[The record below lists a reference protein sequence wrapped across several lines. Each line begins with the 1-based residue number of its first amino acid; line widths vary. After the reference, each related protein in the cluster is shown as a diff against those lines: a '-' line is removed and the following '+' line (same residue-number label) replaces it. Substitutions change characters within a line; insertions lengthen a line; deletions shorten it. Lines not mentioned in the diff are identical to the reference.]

1 MPISLNPS
9 IHSLILRYNQ
19 FHTVDASFNFYPE
32 LELVDLSHNQLVS
45 VPDRAFKA
53 QGRLRDLR
61 LHNNQLSQ
69 LSATTF
75 VGLRQLES
83 LDLRHN
89 LLEAV
94 PAAAFE
100 ELASL
105 ELLDLGHNLI
115 REIDE
120 DAFKGLEN
128 GLKVLRLEG
137 NGLTA
142 VPTAALGR
150 LSGLLELTLSR
161 NQLISLTDK
170 SFSGLVS
177 LAFLDLSGNQLERLH
192 ERSFLGLDS
201 LAVLRLHDN
210 SLHELSGPVLRPL
223 SASLAELWLG
233 QNRFSVVSRDWLVDV
248 PRLQR
253 LDLSNCP
260 QLRSIAAEAFSPNL
274 ELEQVTIAAN
284 PLLAHI
290 HEAAFLGLTSVQ
302 RLDLSNNALEA
313 VPPSLVPWERLVHLQ
328 VSGNPLLCSCAANYF
343 LKEVVI
349 RTALNSSEGVRVVR
363 CWNPVHLRDRDLA
376 RLDLRCSDEAAAAA
390 AAGRL
395 SEAARLST
403 VAGIVTAAT
412 VVVLVILVLLV
423 RCLRPAPCLP
433 GGRQKAGQL
442 PAKDILQYEAAGS
455 EPRYVSPRYAPPV
468 HPPSF
473 QHRTAAAATAE
484 RPYLVNIVTNPYE
497 EGRQGGRKQNN
508 GSEGGSFTPAPAFYY
523 YTADR
528 RTAAAFTGDRALPP
542 ALSMA
547 DGALREPLYYAVSS
561 AGSQNN
567 GSDQPTATLL
577 KIDTNNYHYADR
589 ESLY

>member
-45 VPDRAFKA
+45 IPDRAFKA

-75 VGLRQLES
+75 AGLRQLAS

-128 GLKVLRLEG
+128 SLKVLRLEG

-170 SFSGLVS
+170 IFSGLVS

-192 ERSFLGLDS
+192 ERSFLGLES

-233 QNRFSVVSRDWLVDV
+233 QNRFSAVSRDWLVDV

-260 QLRSIAAEAFSPNL
+260 ELRSIAAEAFSPNL

-302 RLDLSNNALEA
+302 RLDLSNNALEV
-313 VPPSLVPWERLVHLQ
+313 VPPSLVPWERLAHLQ
-328 VSGNPLLCSCAANYF
+328 VSGNPLLCLCTANYF

-376 RLDLRCSDEAAAAA
+376 RLDLRCSNEAAAAA
-390 AAGRL
+390 AGETGHL
-395 SEAARLST
+395 SDAARLST

-412 VVVLVILVLLV
+412 VVVLVMLVLLV
-423 RCLRPAPCLP
+423 RCLRPTPCLP

-442 PAKDILQYEAAGS
+442 PAKDILQYEAAAGS
-455 EPRYVSPRYAPPV
+455 EPRYVLPRYAPPV

-473 QHRTAAAATAE
+473 QHRTAAAAAAD

-497 EGRQGGRKQNN
+497 ESRQGGRKQNN
-508 GSEGGSFTPAPAFYY
+508 GGSEGGSFPPAPAFYY

-528 RTAAAFTGDRALPP
+528 RTAAAFTGDTAF
-542 ALSMA
+542 SMA
-547 DGALREPLYYAVSS
+547 EGTLREPLYYAVSS
-561 AGSQNN
+561 GSQNN
-567 GSDQPTATLL
+567 GSSDPTATLL